1 MPPLPHALPHSG
13 RDHRPRSA
21 YRRSAFP
28 NAADNKVVR
37 VKAAKYFSKVDL
49 CHSSAAQG

>member
-1 MPPLPHALPHSG
+1 MLPFPRALPYGSRNH
-13 RDHRPRSA
+13 RSA

-28 NAADNKVVR
+28 NAADNKAVR